1 MTKKETINQYID
13 KNNCLDILLLQKSE
27 LDNLHKLAKE
37 LEIENYNQLKRNE
50 LIFKIL
56 QSKTCK
62 DYTIRA
68 QGCLEILPEGFGFL
82 RTNNYMPSPEDIY
95 ISNSQIRKF
104 QLQIGDLVSGHIRPP
119 KEKERFFSLLRVE
132 TINSEPPE
140 KIGERTVFTNLIP
153 IYPQEQLKLETKPEL
168 TAGRIM
174 DILTPIGK
182 GQRSLIVSPP
192 KAGKTSLM
200 KEIANSISENH
211 PEVLIKVLLIDERP
225 EEVTDME
232 RSINGEVIYSTFDEP
247 PEHHVKVAE
256 LVLESARRLVESG
269 KDVLILLDSI
279 TRLSRAYNLVVP
291 PSGRTLSGGLD
302 PSSLHKPKRFF
313 GGARKIENGGSL
325 TVIATALV
333 DTGSRMDDII
343 FEEFKG
349 TGNMEI
355 HLDRKLANRRIFP
368 AIDILNSGTR
378 KEELLLSEDT
388 LKKAYLLR
396 KNIDSDNAI
405 EELIK
410 LLLHSKSNEDFL
422 NSEIFG

>member
-1 MTKKETINQYID
+1 MQR
-13 KNNCLDILLLQKSE
+13 L
-27 LDNLHKLAKE
+27 
-37 LEIENYNQLKRNE
+37 YNTSSGK
-50 LIFKIL
+50 
-56 QSKTCK
+56 
-62 DYTIRA
+62 
-68 QGCLEILPEGFGFL
+68 LEILPEGFGFL

-132 TINSEPPE
+132 TINSESPE

-153 IYPQEQLKLETKPEL
+153 IYPQEQLKLKIKPEL

-291 PSGRTLSGGLD
+291 PSGRTFRWS
-302 PSSLHKPKRFF
+302 
-313 GGARKIENGGSL
+313 
-325 TVIATALV
+325 
-333 DTGSRMDDII
+333 
-343 FEEFKG
+343 
-349 TGNMEI
+349 
-355 HLDRKLANRRIFP
+355 
-368 AIDILNSGTR
+368 
-378 KEELLLSEDT
+378 
-388 LKKAYLLR
+388 
-396 KNIDSDNAI
+396 
-405 EELIK
+405 
-410 LLLHSKSNEDFL
+410 
-422 NSEIFG
+422 